1 MKFPAISLCMIVK
14 NEEDFI
20 EQCLASVSKLVS
32 EIIIVDTGS
41 TDGTLSICEK
51 FQAKIYHYEWNH
63 HFAEARNFGLL
74 QASGDWILWMD
85 ADEQLESNQ
94 ERLVEQSVVQTN
106 AHVLLFPVLNYYG
119 DHFPIQEDQFFL
131 YYQPRLFRNHMGI
144 RFYNRIHETI
154 QLPEEILSY
163 HTSDIVDA
171 PIHHY
176 GYIKEIAER
185 KNKSSRNKE
194 LIMEEINTPHHS
206 PWIEYHLASE
216 YYREKDY
223 SKAFLYVNASI
234 LNFLRQQTKP
244 PAIIYRLKYTIL
256 LETNSIDGAWPG
268 IEKAL
273 QLYPDYV
280 DLHFMKGY
288 ILFQKGKYQ
297 EALASFEKCLE
308 LGECHPNY
316 LILKGTG
323 SFKALKYKELCL
335 NRIIAQSNQ

>member
-1 MKFPAISLCMIVK
+1 M
-14 NEEDFI
+14 
-20 EQCLASVSKLVS
+20 
-32 EIIIVDTGS
+32 
-41 TDGTLSICEK
+41 
-51 FQAKIYHYEWNH
+51 
-63 HFAEARNFGLL
+63 
-74 QASGDWILWMD
+74 
-85 ADEQLESNQ
+85 
-94 ERLVEQSVVQTN
+94 
-106 AHVLLFPVLNYYG
+106 
-119 DHFPIQEDQFFL
+119 
-131 YYQPRLFRNHMGI
+131 
-144 RFYNRIHETI
+144 
-154 QLPEEILSY
+154 
-163 HTSDIVDA
+163 
-171 PIHHY
+171 
-176 GYIKEIAER
+176 
-185 KNKSSRNKE
+185 
-194 LIMEEINTPHHS
+194 
-206 PWIEYHLASE
+206 ASE

-244 PAIIYRLKYTIL
+244 PAIVYRLKYTIL

-297 EALASFEKCLE
+297 EALASFQKCLE
-308 LGECHPNY
+308 LGECHPDY